1 MARKT
6 LALVGL
12 LCAVA
17 VGSASAG
24 EKVDMKGTF
33 ALSMGAGVGVPMGD
47 YGDAVNTGPSG
58 EFTAEYYVSRS
69 LALGVRGAGMMGSL
83 PDDGSGT
90 SLNSTLGLGGFSVR
104 FSAPT
109 TKQEPYLMAAFGS
122 GRRSIEASDG
132 SGSTVTASNN
142 QLGYELSGGM
152 NFRVGEIWQLTTG
165 VGYQVATKDSNDD
178 TDTNWSAVHF
188 NVGARVLFGG
198 SH

>member
-12 LCAVA
+12 LCVVA
-17 VGSASAG
+17 VGSASAA

-47 YGDAVNTGPSG
+47 YGDAVNVGPSG

-69 LALGVRGAGMMGSL
+69 FALGLRGAGMINSL
-83 PDDGSGT
+83 QGQTSGT
-90 SLNSTLGLGGFSVR
+90 SYNSTLGIGGFSVR
-104 FSAPT
+104 LSSPT
-109 TKQEPYLMAAFGS
+109 TKQEPYVMAAFGS
-122 GRRSIEASDG
+122 GRRSVQADDG

-142 QLGYELSGGM
+142 QLGFEVTGGM
-152 NFRVGEIWQLTTG
+152 NFKVGEIWQLTTG
-165 VGYQVATKDSNDD
+165 VGYQMATKDSADD

-198 SH
+198 VH